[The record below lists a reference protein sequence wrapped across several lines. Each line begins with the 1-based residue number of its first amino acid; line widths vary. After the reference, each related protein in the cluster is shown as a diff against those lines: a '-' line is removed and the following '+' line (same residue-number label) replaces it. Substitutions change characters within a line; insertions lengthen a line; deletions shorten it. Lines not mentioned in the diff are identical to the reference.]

1 MLSLGRLA
9 WLPSTLTDLN
19 ITSSDAGRQV
29 TGVTAAAPEEVSSAT
44 GHRQESR
51 TGRESHRRNRRP
63 SQIHSDCLLLLPAG
77 NAATVRRVS
86 EESLESATA
95 SNEQRSS
102 RSSRSRIRIRN
113 KQEHQL
119 RFRFARWF
127 CFRLCV
133 CRFSA
138 LKVWRLSLLVSG
150 SERIIFHS
158 KPYEISLSHSF
169 AYYCLCCKFIIFKY
183 MESSY
188 TFHVFLYTKSLLL

>member
-1 MLSLGRLA
+1 MFYIHHIQQDMKRQDSTREQDRSDHFEGKAGPEAKKGSAAAAEEFPKRLSLGRLA

-51 TGRESHRRNRRP
+51 TGRKSHRRNRRP

-102 RSSRSRIRIRN
+102 RSSRSRIRIRKGSGTN
-113 KQEHQL
+113 RNINFGFGFGSL
-119 RFRFARWF
+119 AAFAF
-127 CFRLCV
+127 VCV
-133 CRFSA
+133 CA
-138 LKVWRLSLLVSG
+138 G
-150 SERIIFHS
+150 S
-158 KPYEISLSHSF
+158 PL
-169 AYYCLCCKFIIFKY
+169 
-183 MESSY
+183 
-188 TFHVFLYTKSLLL
+188 